1 MNMGISRV
9 GSTVVALTAI
19 VTLAASAESD
29 FDFFLLA
36 RYVETYMNRYT
47 VFFIYM
53 RPLFVHSFTHGFMHV
68 LQ

>member
-1 MNMGISRV
+1 MTMGISRV

-36 RYVETYMNRYT
+36 RYVETYMNRYI
-47 VFFIYM
+47 V
-53 RPLFVHSFTHGFMHV
+53 
-68 LQ
+68 